1 MADGTKGRSGHQ
13 PSTPF
18 SVSTCRAAPALA
30 PLSGKATG
38 GQPTAQLPA
47 PPAEPSPRMVAA
59 KEQGGSLS
67 HRGGGGAIHTAARG
81 PETSDGGGGRQ
92 RGQGWSGGWAW
103 AQLDRSPSNPR
114 THGKGTLTVIL
125 HGWETEA
132 RREQELAQE
141 AVSEAE
147 AGSRPR
153 SLSCQ
158 GLCWP
163 HPTGPP
169 PSDQTVRLQ
178 LKPFRGVTAQLS
190 AQRPVREGQPKHQQE
205 LAGRTAQPQ
214 DPSVWDQARRG

>member
-1 MADGTKGRSGHQ
+1 MG
-13 PSTPF
+13 
-18 SVSTCRAAPALA
+18 
-30 PLSGKATG
+30 
-38 GQPTAQLPA
+38 
-47 PPAEPSPRMVAA
+47 AEPSTQLCEAQRLLTGVGA
-59 KEQGGSLS
+59 GS
-67 HRGGGGAIHTAARG
+67 G
-81 PETSDGGGGRQ
+81 
-92 RGQGWSGGWAW
+92 GQGWSGGWAW
-103 AQLDRSPSNPR
+103 AQLDQSPSNPR

-141 AVSEAE
+141 ALSEAE

-178 LKPFRGVTAQLS
+178 LKPFRGVTPQLS

-214 DPSVWDQARRG
+214 DPSVWDQAQRGESTGHRERGQGHTETSLVTAPPVRPRAQSTFPLREGGRRDLGAQ

>member
-1 MADGTKGRSGHQ
+1 
-13 PSTPF
+13 
-18 SVSTCRAAPALA
+18 
-30 PLSGKATG
+30 
-38 GQPTAQLPA
+38 
-47 PPAEPSPRMVAA
+47 MVAA
-59 KEQGGSLS
+59 KEQEGSLS

-141 AVSEAE
+141 ALSEAE

-178 LKPFRGVTAQLS
+178 LKPFRGVTPQLC

-205 LAGRTAQPQ
+205 PPAGRHSPRTPLCGT
-214 DPSVWDQARRG
+214 RRGGAESTGHRERGQGHTTTSLVTAPPVRPRAQSTFPLREGGRRALGAQ